1 VCAALCNYVWYPV
14 VGEPPAITSPQQP
27 DVAVSSEVFIDDT
40 SANLVL
46 SCASTGDPQPTI
58 AWFMEGSAVPP
69 EFVMSDGRLVRNVT
83 EGDGAT
89 REGVAYYCTAT
100 NVIGPDNL
108 TATVRGR
115 GIIVTYTCE

>member
-1 VCAALCNYVWYPV
+1 MLCLASINSLV
-14 VGEPPAITSPQQP
+14 VGEPPVIASPQQP
-27 DVAVSSEVFIDDT
+27 DVAVSAEVFMIDDP

-46 SCASTGDPQPTI
+46 SCTATGDPQPTI
-58 AWFMEGSAVPP
+58 AWFMAGSAVAP
-69 EFVMSDGRLVRNVT
+69 EFVMSDGRLVRNVI

-115 GIIVTYTCE
+115 DIIVTYTCE